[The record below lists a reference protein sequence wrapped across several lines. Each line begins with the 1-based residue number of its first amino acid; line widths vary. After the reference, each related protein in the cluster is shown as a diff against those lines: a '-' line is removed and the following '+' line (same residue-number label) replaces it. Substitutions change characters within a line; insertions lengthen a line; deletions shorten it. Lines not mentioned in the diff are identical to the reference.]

1 MIYNR
6 GVYFSSARLFMSDT
20 KYETVPNTE
29 TGTPEAEPGTHK
41 KAADTKKFPFTVFAY
56 GTGEYDKMGR
66 PDDKGRIKGQENI
79 ISTFSAACTSA
90 KTIIDGPDLLGTQV
104 TPNAQKAFD
113 NIIEHLNHP
122 DVGEEKEYV
131 VNLMGLSRGAITC
144 IRIANLLNDK
154 MNNLE
159 GSHNVDEQVLCRKL
173 KNLKLNIFAID
184 PVAGMGAKQVDESRV
199 IPGNVKNYV
208 SILQLD
214 EMRRD
219 FKPQDITRTII
230 ADPKQTNVVA
240 LPFHGNHTQATKIK
254 SNDMQSTALIV
265 QSALYSFLTNNGT
278 TFEGTAVPALPH
290 YDKDKE
296 KKSDIQFTQQD
307 DISTKK
313 LLTLFEKQ
321 HEEQNEYSKYGERSK
336 FSDSAFLRA
345 PRSMNQHKEYYVTD
359 SDFFV
364 NQLERELF
372 KVTYPRTFNY
382 FFEKNQK
389 DDFFA
394 SKSTGNDV
402 VTDLGSLKNQHPSL
416 FKRLQAK
423 YSDNIT
429 VNAQGNLIAVG
440 APNGSGYLEPCH
452 ALMQLY
458 PNLLTQNLL
467 AQNFIQKSE
476 SENDRIIKLKQ
487 DIISQT
493 SFYDREKYQFLTFD
507 KRSES
512 DRTQRIR
519 DSVCDIIKDSQD
531 NKEQRLLDVLEHHAQ
546 FLHHANS
553 SSDLLPLLQKM
564 LTNHE
569 RPLKGSS
576 DYDFL
581 TILLTEFI
589 HVSLS
594 LVKNTV
600 YFVGSLGFV
609 GGYAL
614 SVIGT
619 FLEDFGRRGNEI
631 IGDIGY
637 NPLKLFARG
646 LATVVE
652 NVGYVIKQH
661 FGLKPAT
668 EFLTDKIRD
677 LRDNTVYQLRC
688 AGIKEKLND
697 IKKAEATVAN
707 NKEEEQV
714 SCHK

>member
-1 MIYNR
+1 
-6 GVYFSSARLFMSDT
+6 MSGT
-20 KYETVPNTE
+20 IYETVPETGADTPE
-29 TGTPEAEPGTHK
+29 TGT
-41 KAADTKKFPFTVFAY
+41 DTIKFPLTVFAY
-56 GTGEYDKMGR
+56 GTGENKKMGIA
-66 PDDKGRIKGQENI
+66 DEKGLIKVKGQKNI
-79 ISTFSAACTSA
+79 ISTFSAACTN
-90 KTIIDGPDLLGTQV
+90 TDEDMIINGPDLLGMDV

-113 NIIEHLNHP
+113 QIIMRLNDHT
-122 DVGEEKEYV
+122 VGEEDEYI

-154 MNNLE
+154 KNELE
-159 GSHNVDEQVLCRKL
+159 TSYNVDERVLLRKL
-173 KNLKLNIFAID
+173 NKLQLNIFAID

-230 ADPKQTNVVA
+230 ANPKQTNVVA

-254 SNDMQSTALIV
+254 SNGMQSTALLV

-278 TFEGTAVPALPH
+278 TFEGTAVPALPN

-296 KKSDIQFTQQD
+296 KKSEIQFSQKE
-307 DISTKK
+307 DISADK
-313 LLTLFEKQ
+313 LLTLFEQQ
-321 HEEQNEYSKYGERSK
+321 HKEQDEYSKYGKRSK
-336 FSDSAFLRA
+336 LGDSAFLRA

-382 FFEKNQK
+382 FFEKNK
-389 DDFFA
+389 EDDFFA
-394 SKSTGNDV
+394 SNSTGNDV
-402 VTDLGSLKNQHPSL
+402 VTDLESLQKQHRSL
-416 FKRLQAK
+416 FERLQEK
-423 YSDNIT
+423 YPDII
-429 VNAQGNLIAVG
+429 VNAQGNPIAVG
-440 APNGSGYLEPCH
+440 APKGSGYLEPCQT
-452 ALMQLY
+452 LRTIY
-458 PNLLTQNLL
+458 PHLLPAEFTPE
-467 AQNFIQKSE
+467 KSLE
-476 SENDRIIKLKQ
+476 RGDILRLKQ
-487 DIISQT
+487 DIISRT
-493 SFYDREKYQFLTFD
+493 SFYDRGKSQFLTFD

-519 DSVCDIIKDSQD
+519 DNVCDIIKDSED
-531 NKEQRLLDVLEHHAQ
+531 NKEQRLLDVLEHHAN

-553 SSDLLPLLQKM
+553 SSELLTLLQEM
-564 LTNHE
+564 LKNHG
-569 RPLKGSS
+569 RPFEESS

-589 HVSLS
+589 HMSLS
-594 LVKNTV
+594 LIKNTV

-631 IGDIGY
+631 IGEIGY

-646 LATVVE
+646 IATVVE

-668 EFLTDKIRD
+668 DYLTDKIRD
-677 LRDNTVYQLRC
+677 LRDNTVNQLRC

-697 IKKAEATVAN
+697 IKKAEATAAN
-707 NKEEEQV
+707 NKEEPV
-714 SCHK
+714 SCHNNSKTEPRA